1 MYYPD
6 SRSHQASRNRPGH
19 PFSDTGFPISS
30 NNPTNVFST
39 RQPNQHQPISYGS
52 EVSRKKIA
60 IIHVFSH
67 ANAFL
72 KHQFNLK
79 FNFLI
84 RKNRNTYKIGCKIQR
99 KSLHS
104 LLEDVLSHKVERD
117 IPKALSTLTQ
127 WVLT

>member
-1 MYYPD
+1 MNNLCTYVYSGPAQSGNVPGYGTNVPEQDLMYYPD

-60 IIHVFSH
+60 IIHVFSPYEC
-67 ANAFL
+67 FF
-72 KHQFNLK
+72 KTS
-79 FNFLI
+79 I
-84 RKNRNTYKIGCKIQR
+84 
-99 KSLHS
+99 
-104 LLEDVLSHKVERD
+104 
-117 IPKALSTLTQ
+117 
-127 WVLT
+127 